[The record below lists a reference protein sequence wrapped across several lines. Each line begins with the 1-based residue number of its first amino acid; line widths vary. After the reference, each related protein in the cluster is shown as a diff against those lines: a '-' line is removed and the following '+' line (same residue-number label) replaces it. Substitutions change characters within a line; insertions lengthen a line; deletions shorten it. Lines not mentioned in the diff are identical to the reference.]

1 MRALTAVVLGLAVV
15 FFAACEDDNGNGDGE
30 LVVNPPGAP
39 IVEGEVQ
46 TTDSGLRYVD
56 VRSGDGAMP
65 EPGQT
70 VSVHYTGWLTDG
82 TQFDSSRDG
91 TQPFKFQLGV
101 GQVIPGWDEGVAT
114 MRVAGQRRL
123 VIPPEL
129 AYGDGGFGNV
139 IPGGATLVFDVELLA
154 AVAPTGNDGAMG
166 GGIPPVE
173 GEVQTMESG
182 LEYIDVVVGDGAAP
196 ETGQTV
202 TVHYTGWLTDGTQ
215 FDSSRDRGQPIE
227 FQLNTG
233 RVIAG
238 WDQGISTMQVGGQRR
253 LIIPPE
259 LAYGDEGFGNVIPGW
274 ATLVFDVEL
283 VDVEE

>member
-1 MRALTAVVLGLAVV
+1 MRALTAVLLGLAVV

-30 LVVNPPGAP
+30 MVVNPPGAP
-39 IVEGEVQ
+39 TVEGEVQ

-65 EPGQT
+65 ETGQT

-82 TQFDSSRDG
+82 TQFDSSRDRM
-91 TQPFKFQLGV
+91 QPFQFQLGV
-101 GQVIPGWDEGVAT
+101 GQVISGWDEGVAT
-114 MRVAGQRRL
+114 MSVGGQRRL
-123 VIPPEL
+123 VVPAEL
-129 AYGDGGFGNV
+129 AYGDRGSGT
-139 IPGGATLVFDVELLA
+139 IPGGATLVFDVELLEI
-154 AVAPTGNDGAMG
+154 VAPTGNDGPT

-202 TVHYTGWLTDGTQ
+202 SVHYTGWLTDGTK

-233 RVIAG
+233 QVIAG

-259 LAYGDEGFGNVIPGW
+259 LAYGDGGFGNVIPGG

-283 VDVEE
+283 VDVR